1 MATKKGKS
9 TGRSTVYI
17 IIGLLSLTL
26 LLLMVALGRSLKGR
40 RWGWNS
46 VFNRSSRMARATM
59 WSTHPMRNEISNVTV
74 YRDSVR
80 KAVLYGNN
88 IESINDDGTVVRQQ
102 KETPRK
108 AVSAPGSSNLS
119 SSKMSHVDDW
129 IKTKRREAP
138 VSHQSS
144 IRISDISTKGHR
156 NKANPSAKN
165 AVVARQSISQAN
177 FVARP
182 YALNPMALQTNA
194 NVQKSISAHPYNSP
208 HYQFRNYWN

>member
-1 MATKKGKS
+1 
-9 TGRSTVYI
+9 
-17 IIGLLSLTL
+17 
-26 LLLMVALGRSLKGR
+26 MVALGRSLKGR

-46 VFNRSSRMARATM
+46 VFNCSSRMARATM

-80 KAVLYGNN
+80 KAVLYGNT

-119 SSKMSHVDDW
+119 SSEKSHVDDW
-129 IKTKRREAP
+129 IKTKKREAP

-144 IRISDISTKGHR
+144 IRMSDILTKGHR
-156 NKANPSAKN
+156 NKANHSAKN

-182 YALNPMALQTNA
+182 SALNPMTLQTDTI
-194 NVQKSISAHPYNSP
+194 VQRSISAHPYYAQ
-208 HYQFRNYWN
+208 HYQFRKY